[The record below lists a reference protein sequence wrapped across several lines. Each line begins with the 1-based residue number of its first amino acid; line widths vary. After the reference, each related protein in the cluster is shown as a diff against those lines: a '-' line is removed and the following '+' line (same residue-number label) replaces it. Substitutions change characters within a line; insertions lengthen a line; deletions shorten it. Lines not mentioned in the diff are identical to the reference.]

1 MNNLKFY
8 GKESN
13 YYFGDRL
20 EDEDYDVFFCPTKE
34 YDKNNE
40 PIIWNLSAHKCYLDS
55 CILWAAYFIEKN
67 PDMKWYAIKIQN
79 PDTDVVKKYHSYDE
93 LLEDVWR
100 TLIGVSVGEED
111 EKLEQNWFLF
121 KIGTDREDI
130 WHWFDERYS
139 KGIGY
144 LLENI
149 S

>member
-13 YYFGDRL
+13 YYFGGRL

-34 YDKNNE
+34 FDESGE
-40 PIIWNLSAHKCYLDS
+40 PIIYELSSHWCYLDT

-79 PDTDVVKKYHSYDE
+79 PDTDIEKKYYSYDE

-100 TLIGVSVGEED
+100 TLIDFPVDED
-111 EKLEQNWFLF
+111 EKIEENWFIF
-121 KIGTDREDI
+121 EAGTDKEYI

-139 KGIGY
+139 KGVGY

-149 S
+149 F